1 MNRIDHRQQPVILG
15 TGILPIGQHWEISL
29 RQLGGRAV
37 RTALQDAGNPKPD
50 AIYIGNGL
58 GTILSHQ
65 ANLGAL
71 IPEFAGYPGIES
83 CTFEAAGASGAAA
96 FQLGYSAVSS
106 GCVDIAMVLGV
117 EKYTDLI
124 GSQQDAAIAQ
134 SMDADYEAAPG
145 LTLASQASLLMR
157 RYMHEY
163 GAPRSVFGAFPII
176 AHANAVNNP
185 NALYRKAI
193 GQDTY
198 EKAEPLVDPLNL
210 FDQAQYADGAAAV
223 MLTTPKIAAGMQ
235 HPLVRVRGSAG
246 SIDTLAIHDRPDP
259 LAWDAARFA
268 VQRACE
274 MGGIMPGE
282 VDLFELDDAFSIYA
296 VLCLEATGFA
306 ERGQGWRLGQIGELA
321 LTRRLPILTMG
332 GSKARGNP
340 LGAVGV
346 YQIVEA
352 AMQLRGQAGA
362 SQVKDARLALTLNVG
377 GPASTAFAHV
387 LERYTPVS
395 YTHLRAH
402 ETVLDLVCRLLLE
415 KKNTLHPPH

>member
-1 MNRIDHRQQPVILG
+1 MREVVIAG
-15 TGILPIGQHWEISL
+15 IGQTPVGELWNISL
-29 RQLGGRAV
+29 RSLAYRAIKAA
-37 RTALQDAGNPKPD
+37 RQDAGGLMPQ
-50 AIYIGNGL
+50 ALYIGNFL
-58 GTILSHQ
+58 SSITSHQ
-65 ANLGAL
+65 ANLGSL
-71 IPEFAGYPGIES
+71 LTDNCGLNGIES
-83 CTFEAAGASGAAA
+83 YTAEAAGASGAAA

-193 GQDTY
+193 RQDTY

-223 MLTTPKIAAGMQ
+223 MLTTREIAAGMQ

-246 SIDTLAIHDRPDP
+246 AIDTLAIHDRPDP

-274 MGGIMPGE
+274 MGRIMPGE

-296 VLCLEATGFA
+296 VLCLEAAGFT

-321 LTRRLPILTMG
+321 LTSRLPILTMG

-387 LERYTPVS
+387 LERYTH
-395 YTHLRAH
+395 T
-402 ETVLDLVCRLLLE
+402 
-415 KKNTLHPPH
+415 